1 MWQIG
6 EFTVYYI
13 QNYVSDHTLCIWELL
28 GRKIFLNLVSSYQ
41 VHQKFR
47 YSPNHNFDWI
57 QYRKNPIFRGSRPC
71 QNSLF
76 AGEGPRCSSDCCFQ
90 NHRQMGD
97 SYRLFQSL
105 ENLFLVINSKIC
117 AINKKKCA
125 HNNWSNFETIA
136 TRLRRSDQRR
146 YNHNYCLLTDPF
158 SSAFVGFILD
168 FPSSSLNFVICRK
181 FKSQFFSPPD
191 FIVRNFGAAKFF
203 DKIPIVVFVLVD
215 SKEIVGA
222 KNTSWKCLKK

>member
-1 MWQIG
+1 MKSFTYPICHIQPDLSHSTRFVPKTRFIPSFLTKKMWQIG

-105 ENLFLVINSKIC
+105 ENLFLVMNSKI
-117 AINKKKCA
+117 
-125 HNNWSNFETIA
+125 F
-136 TRLRRSDQRR
+136 
-146 YNHNYCLLTDPF
+146 
-158 SSAFVGFILD
+158 
-168 FPSSSLNFVICRK
+168 
-181 FKSQFFSPPD
+181 
-191 FIVRNFGAAKFF
+191 
-203 DKIPIVVFVLVD
+203 
-215 SKEIVGA
+215 
-222 KNTSWKCLKK
+222 